1 MMKRELGE
9 HLFLLLEN
17 KHWPTAQLKE
27 QISYH
32 TSVCLSLSWIPQT

>member
-17 KHWPTAQLKE
+17 KHWQKKKIFA
-27 QISYH
+27 
-32 TSVCLSLSWIPQT
+32 VWCLGAL